1 MHHATPLI
9 TTIVGGLVLAFI
21 LGMIANK
28 LRISP
33 LVGYLLAGWRDAFRL
48 LFLVVI
54 VHFWPGKPKLQ
65 VIVYDN
71 FIDDVYE

>member
-33 LVGYLLAGWRDAFRL
+33 LVGYLLAAFWRDL
-48 LFLVVI
+48 LPRVLLRI
-54 VHFWPGKPKLQ
+54 PNWRRSWRSSA
-65 VIVYDN
+65 
-71 FIDDVYE
+71 

>member
-1 MHHATPLI
+1 M
-9 TTIVGGLVLAFI
+9 VV
-21 LGMIANK
+21 
-28 LRISP
+28 ISG
-33 LVGYLLAGWRDAFRL
+33 VRDAFRL

-71 FIDDVYE
+71 FIDDVHE

>member
-1 MHHATPLI
+1 MVVI
-9 TTIVGGLVLAFI
+9 SGVG
-21 LGMIANK
+21 
-28 LRISP
+28 
-33 LVGYLLAGWRDAFRL
+33 DAFRL

-71 FIDDVYE
+71 FIDDVHE